1 MGSSPEAGNWKVGM
15 TEPDDAEFKNEIEE
29 IGARIDAILQNI
41 ARYSQKPPPKVEVQ
55 D

>member
-1 MGSSPEAGNWKVGM
+1 M
-15 TEPDDAEFKNEIEE
+15 TEPDDAVLKSEIEE